1 MTQTPE
7 ASVAGETIV
16 ERSAE
21 RAPETETRQ
30 APGGAAPRRRDPHL
44 DNAKYL
50 AILLVAAGHGVA
62 SLRDVPLAAALYN
75 FFYMFHMPVFVVVSG
90 YLSKRFT
97 LTDDKAVKL
106 VGSTLAPYLIFQA
119 AYSLFAWQVG
129 GREFKVDLLNPYYVT
144 WFLLALFVWRLL
156 TPVWRRLRYPVATAL
171 LISLLVFMT
180 DIGSSLDL
188 YRILGLVP
196 FYVLGLTL
204 RPELLEIVRR
214 PPVRVLGAV
223 TLAAGFAIAYLTYDR
238 MNVRWVR
245 WTHSN
250 SDMGVDELTGTMM
263 RLALL
268 AAGFVL
274 VAAFLAVV
282 PSRRTW
288 YSDLGMAT
296 LFGYLLHGFLTRLFT
311 FQNWHESGWFD
322 HIPGVLSVV
331 VVCFVVVTLL
341 STHPVRLVTRWAVE
355 PNLAPLFTRTG
366 TARQAAPRDAGTP
379 ESGRRS

>member
-7 ASVAGETIV
+7 ASVAGETMV

-21 RAPETETRQ
+21 RPPGARQ
-30 APGGAAPRRRDPHL
+30 TPGGAAPRRRDPHL

-62 SLRDVPLAAALYN
+62 SLRDVPLAAAFYN
-75 FFYMFHMPVFVVVSG
+75 FFYMFHMPVFVLISG

-97 LTDDKAVKL
+97 LTDDKVVKL
-106 VGSTLAPYLIFQA
+106 VGSTLAPYLIFQT
-119 AYSLFAWQVG
+119 AYSLFAWQAG
-129 GREFKVDLLNPYYVT
+129 GREFQIDLLNPYYVT

-156 TPVWRRLRYPVATAL
+156 TPVWRRLRYPVATAV

-180 DIGSSLDL
+180 DIGSTLDL

-204 RPELLEIVRR
+204 RPELLDVVRR
-214 PPVRVLGAV
+214 PAVRVLGAV
-223 TLAAGFAIAYLTYDR
+223 TLAAGFAIAYLTYER

-250 SDMGVDELTGTMM
+250 GDMGVDELTGTVM

-268 AAGFVL
+268 LAGFVL
-274 VAAFLAVV
+274 IAAFLAVV

-288 YSDLGMAT
+288 YSDLGTVT
-296 LFGYLLHGFLTRLFT
+296 LYGYLLHGFLTRLFT
-311 FQNWHESGWFD
+311 FGNWHESGWFD
-322 HIPGVLSVV
+322 HIPGVLSMVIT
-331 VVCFVVVTLL
+331 CFVVVTLL
-341 STHPVRLVTRWAVE
+341 STAPVRRVTRWAVE
-355 PNLAPLFTRTG
+355 PNIASLFTRTVTAPPSAARG
-366 TARQAAPRDAGTP
+366 TGTP
-379 ESGRRS
+379 AAGRRS